1 MTIHIT
7 AKNASKDFTNA
18 LKSLA
23 KLADVKL
30 TIQKEPSDEL
40 LRSIK
45 AVKNGKVE
53 KFQDFASY
61 KKAMD
66 SQMFEIHT
74 TAKYKKQR
82 KKLSQDDRDLLDSV
96 IYTLASGESLEPKH
110 RDHKLTG
117 ELKGFRECHIKPDLL
132 LIYAKNQNAL
142 ILTCVEVG
150 SHSELFKGQVKPL
163 LFILLFYP
171 YPISTNRPAFYPT
184 HLG

>member
-30 TIQKEPSDEL
+30 TIQKEPGDEL

-66 SQMFEIHT
+66 S
-74 TAKYKKQR
+74 
-82 KKLSQDDRDLLDSV
+82 
-96 IYTLASGESLEPKH
+96 
-110 RDHKLTG
+110 
-117 ELKGFRECHIKPDLL
+117 
-132 LIYAKNQNAL
+132 
-142 ILTCVEVG
+142 
-150 SHSELFKGQVKPL
+150 
-163 LFILLFYP
+163 
-171 YPISTNRPAFYPT
+171 
-184 HLG
+184 